1 MATYYVGKNAS
12 YLTLS
17 LSPVLREEQVAA
29 NAQSL
34 ALADLLEVSLADLPE
49 ATAALSEEE
58 QTRLERQAEE
68 MYLQVEDQ
76 LWNKLVLSGDD
87 PGTPL
92 RPLAEVMSELEEEET
107 SEEEALALLLEG
119 SSWAELTASLSAGD
133 WD

>member
-34 ALADLLEVSLADLPE
+34 ALADLPE

-107 SEEEALALLLEG
+107 SEEEALAWLQEG

>member
-49 ATAALSEEE
+49 ATAALSEAE

-92 RPLAEVMSELEEEET
+92 RPLAEVMSELEEEEMP
-107 SEEEALALLLEG
+107 EEEALAWLLEG

>member
-34 ALADLLEVSLADLPE
+34 ALADLLEVSLAALPE

-107 SEEEALALLLEG
+107 SEEEALAWLQEG

>member
-107 SEEEALALLLEG
+107 SEEEALAWLLEG

>member
-49 ATAALSEEE
+49 ATAALSEAE

-92 RPLAEVMSELEEEET
+92 RPLAEVMSELEEEEMP
-107 SEEEALALLLEG
+107 EEEALAWLQEG
-119 SSWAELTASLSAGD
+119 SSWAELTASLSAED